1 MIYTFTQTEQQK
13 LPVEDAKP
21 SLGFNLSPLN
31 ILIVKSRLTGLMHFI
46 MSVRRGEEVVQAFVY
61 SNDLRSIALFKI
73 VSDGKSSCQL
83 FWE

>member
-1 MIYTFTQTEQQK
+1 MIYTFTQTEQPK
-13 LPVEDAKP
+13 LPVEEAKP

-31 ILIVKSRLTGLMHFI
+31 ILIVKSRLTGLMHFM
-46 MSVRRGEEVVQAFVY
+46 MSVRQGEEVMQPFVY
-61 SNDLRSIALFKI
+61 AYVLRSTAPLKT